1 MPQTELGKLLDDLE
15 NQIGDGGPVDDADR
29 EALREL
35 QARIASVLANDHDAT
50 LPANDSLSE
59 PLADF
64 IDRFETSHPT
74 LTMTLGRIMDAL
86 NKLGI

>member
-15 NQIGDGGPVDDADR
+15 NQIGDGGPVDEADR

-35 QARIASVLANDHDAT
+35 QTRIASVLATDRDAI
-50 LPANDSLSE
+50 LPVSDSLSE

>member
-15 NQIGDGGPVDDADR
+15 NQIGDGGPVDEEDLI
-29 EALREL
+29 ALREL
-35 QARIASVLANDHDAT
+35 QASIAGVLSNDHDAT
-50 LPANDSLSE
+50 LPATENLSE

-64 IDRFETSHPT
+64 IDRFESSHPT

>member
-1 MPQTELGKLLDDLE
+1 MPQTELGKLLGDLE
-15 NQIGDGGPVDDADR
+15 SQMADGGPVDEADR

-35 QARIASVLANDHDAT
+35 QTRIAGLLESGPGADPQAANNLSV
-50 LPANDSLSE
+50 
-59 PLADF
+59 PLEDY
-64 IDRFETSHPT
+64 IDRFESSHPT

>member
-15 NQIGDGGPVDDADR
+15 NQIGDGGPVDEADR

-35 QARIASVLANDHDAT
+35 QARIASVLATDRDAI
-50 LPANDSLSE
+50 LPVSDSLSE

>member
-1 MPQTELGKLLDDLE
+1 MPQPELSHLLADLE
-15 NQIGDGGPVDDADR
+15 SQIGDGGPVDETDLV
-29 EALREL
+29 ALREL
-35 QARIASVLANDHDAT
+35 QARITSVLASDHDAT
-50 LPANDSLSE
+50 LPATDNLSE

-64 IDRFETSHPT
+64 IARFESSHPT

>member
-15 NQIGDGGPVDDADR
+15 NQIGDGGPVDESDR

-35 QARIASVLANDHDAT
+35 QARIAAVLASDHGAT
-50 LPANDSLSE
+50 LPASDSLSE